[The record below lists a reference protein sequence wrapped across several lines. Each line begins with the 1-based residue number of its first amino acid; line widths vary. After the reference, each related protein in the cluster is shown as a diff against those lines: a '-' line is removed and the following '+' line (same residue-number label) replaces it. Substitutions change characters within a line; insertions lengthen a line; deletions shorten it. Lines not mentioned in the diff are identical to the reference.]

1 MMEPGR
7 ILVGVDFRPPSLRA
21 ARWAAELAGSAS
33 RVELACVL
41 PNGSRELR
49 RRAMDGLEG
58 FASTLACPSV
68 GLHVRVGDP
77 VRELCA
83 LLDELRAEL
92 LVLGRHLSG
101 GSGGR
106 TRERLLRHAQVP
118 ALVVGARGTT
128 SPRRVLVALDDA
140 DAGARVLAAARG
152 MVERTG
158 GELTLAH
165 VLPPPPRSPVDPAGD
180 PPAALGALPGED
192 GVAAVHAWLRAQVGP
207 PRGAEEPVRT
217 TVRHG
222 EPGAQ
227 LLAHVQ
233 RHPVDLVVLGRN
245 GRHAA
250 GPTELGSTTR
260 LLARVAPVAVL
271 VVPPGAPRWR
281 RRDVA
286 EGRKTDGRRLR
297 WRELVAPAVHAGA
310 AR

>member
-1 MMEPGR
+1 MEPGR

-21 ARWAAELAGSAS
+21 ARWAAELAGTAS

-41 PNGSRELR
+41 PCGSRELR

-58 FASTLACPSV
+58 FASTLACPAV

-106 TRERLLRHAQVP
+106 TRERLLRHAQAP
-118 ALVVGARGTT
+118 ALVVGARGATC
-128 SPRRVLVALDDA
+128 PRRVLVALDDA
-140 DAGARVLAAARG
+140 GGGARVLAAARG
-152 MVERTG
+152 MVERVG

-165 VLPPPPRSPVDPAGD
+165 VLPPPLRSPVDPAGD
-180 PPAALGALPGED
+180 PSAARALPGED
-192 GVAAVHAWLRAQVGP
+192 GVAAVHAWLRAQIADA
-207 PRGAEEPVRT
+207 RCAEAEVRT

-227 LLAHVQ
+227 LLAYVQ

-271 VVPPGAPRWR
+271 VVPPAAPRWR
-281 RRDVA
+281 RPDVA
-286 EGRKTDGRRLR
+286 ESRKPDGRRLR
-297 WRELVAPAVHAGA
+297 WREIVPAPHAGGSA
-310 AR
+310 AGV